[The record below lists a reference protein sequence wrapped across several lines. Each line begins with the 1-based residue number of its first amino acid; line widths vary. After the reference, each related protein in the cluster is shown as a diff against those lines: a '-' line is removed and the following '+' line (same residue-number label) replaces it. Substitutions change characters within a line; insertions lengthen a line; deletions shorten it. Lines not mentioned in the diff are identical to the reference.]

1 MADEHELLHDDEWR
15 DALAANF
22 NGLIPDLLP
31 DTLGAEGWLSAAQ
44 LSSVGAFHVA
54 GGPQVLR
61 RSPAWA
67 RRLPSD
73 LLKVCIQRAGSA
85 TIQQGDREVM
95 LTPGRMA
102 IYDIDRPYSIR
113 LRGEW
118 RCSVI
123 AFPRTALMASEHF
136 IDAVLC
142 QPTRVADGPGSVLSP
157 LVASAV
163 SRAES
168 GISAGVSDAL
178 MGQAC
183 LDLLK
188 AALAEREL
196 PQRPDAVRLQIE
208 AYIRAHIADADLS
221 HGTVAAAHHMSE
233 RTLHRVFDESGQTV
247 TEFIRSHRFDGILGD
262 LRSPASAGEA
272 ISRIAGRWGIHDMP
286 HFTRTF
292 RARYGMSP
300 SEARQRGELSQ
311 AGPLGA
317 LRRDGRA
324 AGRWTGR
331 SQ

>member
-1 MADEHELLHDDEWR
+1 MAGGHELLREDEWR
-15 DALAANF
+15 DALASNF
-22 NGLIPDLLP
+22 NGLIPDSP
-31 DTLGAEGWLSAAQ
+31 ADMPSAAGWLSAAQ
-44 LSSVGAFHVA
+44 LSNVGAFHVA
-54 GGPQVLR
+54 GGSQVLR

-113 LRGEW
+113 LQGDW
-118 RCSVI
+118 RCTVI

-142 QPTRVADGPGSVLSP
+142 RPTQVADGPGSVLSP

-168 GISAGVSDAL
+168 GIEARVSDAL
-178 MGQAC
+178 MGRAC

-196 PQRPDAVRLQIE
+196 PRRPDAVRLQIE
-208 AYIRAHIADADLS
+208 AYIRAHIAEATLS

-233 RTLHRVFDESGQTV
+233 RTLHRLFDESGQTV
-247 TEFIRSHRFDGILGD
+247 TELIRSCRLDGILAD
-262 LRSPASAGEA
+262 LRSPASAGDA
-272 ISRIAGRWGIHDMP
+272 ISRIAARWGIHDMP

-300 SEARQRGELSQ
+300 SEARQRSG
-311 AGPLGA
+311 
-317 LRRDGRA
+317 
-324 AGRWTGR
+324 
-331 SQ
+331 